1 MNKYTPTLVWLLL
14 CLIFVFIKS
23 GCTPPVTP
31 PIPIEIITPEQPITY
46 NIMEGNGVAHRYEED
61 IFSLN
66 LPLENPKLT
75 QFCLLHTEWESLT
88 VVINADKWQ
97 YTVIRLTP

>member
-1 MNKYTPTLVWLLL
+1 
-14 CLIFVFIKS
+14 
-23 GCTPPVTP
+23 
-31 PIPIEIITPEQPITY
+31 
-46 NIMEGNGVAHRYEED
+46 MEGNGVAHRYEED

-75 QFCLLHTEWESLT
+75 QFCLLHTEWERLT
-88 VVINADKWQ
+88 AVIHADEWQ